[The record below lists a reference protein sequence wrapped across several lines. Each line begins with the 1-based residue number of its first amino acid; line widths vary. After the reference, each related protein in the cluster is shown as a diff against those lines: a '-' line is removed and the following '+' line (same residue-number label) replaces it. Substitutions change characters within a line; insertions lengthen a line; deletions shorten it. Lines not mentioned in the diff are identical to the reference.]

1 MRVMKEFE
9 VKKILGFLAHSAA
22 WMKVLR
28 KRSEGSHGEENQ
40 KIKWNGKNLGKVVF
54 FFVFSNVR
62 PISSRCFIR
71 KAVWKTGLE

>member
-1 MRVMKEFE
+1 
-9 VKKILGFLAHSAA
+9 
-22 WMKVLR
+22 MKVLR
-28 KRSEGSHGEENQ
+28 KRSEGSQGEENQ